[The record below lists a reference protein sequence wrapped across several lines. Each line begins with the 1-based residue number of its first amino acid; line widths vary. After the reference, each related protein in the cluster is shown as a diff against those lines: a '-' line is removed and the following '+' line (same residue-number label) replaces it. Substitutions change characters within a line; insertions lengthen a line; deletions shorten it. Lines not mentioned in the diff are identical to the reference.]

1 MEAFLGTTGQH
12 LTSFLNLMLM
22 KRMDTG
28 DRMLDTTL
36 QMLLST
42 LIGGLITGLVTVY
55 SKGMWGEVRNRA
67 RCLWSSAEYDPLK
80 FDPRLAPEKP
90 ANGSTFVYKAYWHPA
105 NWATFLSWFFTYHE
119 NKQFSQKLEKS
130 IHIPTPTSNSR
141 RGDDESDMKMAEFNL
156 LDTSIIRG
164 SAAVRR
170 FNIPSSTFIPIWRS
184 KTGFYVYMNTNG
196 DDIDDEGVMLYSDS
210 AEAVRECLAHIATHH
225 GQMNEYT
232 EQLKKKGLTGR
243 GHEIVEF
250 LANGDYFTRGN
261 TINAKKT
268 FDTLFFA
275 QKGETM
281 RMLEAFKEERLFAP
295 HMPIDNKLG
304 FLLYGP
310 PGTGKTGFIA
320 AVSNYLGRDVVYV
333 DTSRIKTRKAF
344 DAVLEMDVKKYIFIF
359 EEFDTMPGVGRRDV
373 GGEGGG
379 GSGGSGAATP
389 GKGNGTGMGAGAE
402 GPDMAQMAMMLM
414 AGQKKE
420 GGGGD
425 LMDEL
430 REERKTAADRL
441 DLGYL
446 LRKLDGLESGEG
458 RIIIATTNHPERID
472 PALLRPG
479 RFGFQLHLT
488 RCTGQMLVEMVR
500 MIYQATDMGD
510 PDEAEKRWEAVL
522 ERLKGVPDLKWA
534 PAEVLQLGVMLA
546 TPEEMVAHLLEKEPA
561 CFR

>member
-1 MEAFLGTTGQH
+1 MEAFLSTTGQH

-42 LIGGLITGLVTVY
+42 LIGGLITGLITVY
-55 SKGMWGEVRNRA
+55 SKGMWGEVRNRVRA
-67 RCLWSSAEYDPLK
+67 LWSATDYDPLK

-90 ANGSTFVYKAYWHPA
+90 ANGNTYVYKAFWHPSH
-105 NWATFLSWFFTYHE
+105 WTTFLSWFFTHHE

-130 IHIPTPTSNSR
+130 IHLPTPTIFR
-141 RGDDESDMKMAEFNL
+141 RGEEDDAKLGDFSL
-156 LDTSIIRG
+156 LDKTMIG
-164 SAAVRR
+164 GAPAVRR
-170 FNIPSSTFIPIWRS
+170 FNVPSSTYLPIWRS

-210 AEAVRECLAHIATHH
+210 AEALRECLAHIAKHD
-225 GQMNEYT
+225 GQMREYAQ
-232 EQLKKKGLTGR
+232 ELKKKGIAGR

-250 LANGDYFTRGN
+250 LANGDYFTRGS
-261 TINAKKT
+261 TINVKKT

-281 RMLEAFKEERLFAP
+281 RMLEAFKEGRLFAA

-359 EEFDTMPGVGRRDV
+359 EEFDTMPGVGRRPEE
-373 GGEGGG
+373 GGAEGAGG
-379 GSGGSGAATP
+379 GSVGGAAMP
-389 GKGNGTGMGAGAE
+389 GGAAGGAE
-402 GPDMAQMAMMLM
+402 GPDMAQMAMMMM
-414 AGQKKE
+414 AGKKD
-420 GGGGD
+420 GGGSD
-425 LMDEL
+425 IMEDL
-430 REERKTAADRL
+430 REERKAAADKL

-488 RCTGQMLVEMVR
+488 RCTGQMLVDMVR
-500 MIYQATDMGD
+500 MIYQA
-510 PDEAEKRWEAVL
+510 AEISKGRWEKA
-522 ERLKGVPDLKWA
+522 LKQLKRVPDLKWA
-534 PAEVLQLGVMLA
+534 PAELLQLGVVFGS
-546 TPEEMVAHLLEKEPA
+546 PEEMVAHLLEKEPA